1 MPAVV
6 RIKRRIDEEP
16 HSAFLLNGK
25 RRRLLND
32 EDAPATSTA
41 PIADN
46 KEEQNQ
52 VLLKFAGTLEK
63 QVSGWAEHLHSRR
76 VSKLRH
82 GLLKSRCFRTT
93 APPNNLLQLV

>member
-32 EDAPATSTA
+32 ENAPDASAAPTA
-41 PIADN
+41 EN
-46 KEEQNQ
+46 KEEHNQ

-63 QVSGWAEHLHSRR
+63 QVSGWAEQMHSRR
-76 VSKLRH
+76 VSRAKHR
-82 GLLKSRCFRTT
+82 
-93 APPNNLLQLV
+93 